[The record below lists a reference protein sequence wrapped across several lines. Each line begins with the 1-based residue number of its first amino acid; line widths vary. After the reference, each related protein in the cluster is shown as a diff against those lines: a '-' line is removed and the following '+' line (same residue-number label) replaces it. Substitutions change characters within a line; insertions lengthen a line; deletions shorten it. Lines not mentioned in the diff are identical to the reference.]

1 MSHEIRTP
9 MNGVLGMNALLLT
22 TDLNVEQREYAETV
36 EECSQSLM
44 TILADILDFSKM
56 EVGKLEISA
65 EPFELRKTVGHV
77 VDLFK
82 PRAKEKGLE
91 MSVRDTSDVAWRV
104 VGDSTRIAQVL
115 TNLLSNALKFT
126 HQGHIVITAD
136 VEAVSDGEVSL
147 RISVEDTGIG
157 VPESKLALIF
167 EKFVQADCTTTRR
180 YGGTGLGLAISKQLV
195 ERMGGTI
202 GVESQIGKGSTFW
215 FTLRL
220 PVDTTLSAP
229 LKESY
234 VDA

>member
-1 MSHEIRTP
+1 
-9 MNGVLGMNALLLT
+9 MNALLLT
-22 TDLNVEQREYAETV
+22 TDLTDEQRDYAETV

-65 EPFELRKTVGHV
+65 EPFDLQKAVGHV

-82 PRAKEKGLE
+82 AGAKEKGLE
-91 MSVRDTSDVAWRV
+91 MSVRYTATAPTL
-104 VGDSTRIAQVL
+104 VGDATRIAQVV

-126 HQGHIVITAD
+126 HEGQIMITVDAETLSGR
-136 VEAVSDGEVSL
+136 EARL

-157 VPESKLALIF
+157 VPEDKIALIF
-167 EKFVQADCTTTRR
+167 EKFVQADSTTTRR

-202 GVESQIGKGSTFW
+202 GAESQAGKGSTFW
-215 FTLRL
+215 FTLEL
-220 PVDTTLSAP
+220 PVHMTVATP
-229 LKESY
+229 VKESY
-234 VDA
+234 VGA